1 MQLSTGNP
9 SVPSSRYPGEVAGH
23 DARPSRRKT
32 STYVGGADRGPLGL
46 SAPGADSFG
55 AYVGSL
61 SGRGEMPAT
70 LDEELHPT
78 RVMIRAK
85 QAAVT

>member
-1 MQLSTGNP
+1 
-9 SVPSSRYPGEVAGH
+9 
-23 DARPSRRKT
+23 
-32 STYVGGADRGPLGL
+32 VGGADRGPLGL